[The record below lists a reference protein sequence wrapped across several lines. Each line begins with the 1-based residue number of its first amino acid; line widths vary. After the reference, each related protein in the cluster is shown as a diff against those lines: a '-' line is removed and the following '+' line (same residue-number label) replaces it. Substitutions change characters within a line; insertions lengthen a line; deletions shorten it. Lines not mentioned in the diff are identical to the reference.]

1 MTIRN
6 TIRAVAFAA
15 ALGALAAPALAA
27 QEYELPRS
35 LSYLQLPADPIEF
48 VRRMTAGEWMP
59 LILLKVGCP
68 SEGGWA
74 GAAFAALEKAA
85 ETDARAFAALAD
97 LWSTEHRFAR
107 RQELG
112 HPTAGPQCPS
122 DFPRERADVWLAGQL
137 RREWERGLLTP
148 GPDRSVAIFNA
159 MVWATAPE
167 AFEVVRGIARDPAV
181 DGLLREWAAYTLHKM
196 YFGEGGRRDSPQ
208 PDDPARWERYLA
220 AEKAVLLDLAAG
232 SPLPEYERE
241 LFSKVK
247 DDDAFRL
254 EYERALRAAGRE
266 IFW

>member
-1 MTIRN
+1 
-6 TIRAVAFAA
+6 
-15 ALGALAAPALAA
+15 
-27 QEYELPRS
+27 
-35 LSYLQLPADPIEF
+35 
-48 VRRMTAGEWMP
+48 MTAGEWMP

-97 LWSTEHRFAR
+97 LWSTEQRFAR
-107 RQELG
+107 GQELG
-112 HPTAGPQCPS
+112 YETSGAQCPS

-148 GPDRSVAIFNA
+148 GPDRSGAIFNA

-181 DGLLREWAAYTLHKM
+181 DGLLREWAADALVDM
-196 YFGEGGRRDSPQ
+196 YFGEGKIRQSPPPGTLARGR
-208 PDDPARWERYLA
+208 WLA
-220 AEKAVLLDLAAG
+220 AWRSALFDMAAH
-232 SPLPEYERE
+232 PLPDFESNAVYVIVRNSDPEARE
-241 LFSKVK
+241 
-247 DDDAFRL
+247 AFRK
-254 EYERALRAAGRE
+254 EYGELLRAAGRE